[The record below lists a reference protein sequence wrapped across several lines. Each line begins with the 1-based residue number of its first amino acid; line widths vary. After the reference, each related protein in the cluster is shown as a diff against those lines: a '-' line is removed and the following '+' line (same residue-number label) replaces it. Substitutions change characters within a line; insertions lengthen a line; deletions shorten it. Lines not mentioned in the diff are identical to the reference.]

1 LQRLAVDPGH
11 QRRGLGRALA
21 LDSLRWLKRR
31 GVDRAM
37 VNTQE
42 HNDGALS
49 LYQHLGFRLQPG
61 GLAVLQITLT

>member
-1 LQRLAVDPGH
+1 M
-11 QRRGLGRALA
+11 
-21 LDSLRWLKRR
+21 KRR

-42 HNDGALS
+42 HNDSALS